1 MMQRRKFL
9 KQASITVGALGTF
22 PSQVL
27 SNAKQHNPWVGIQ
40 ISPHAMLDEGIESC
54 LDILQGRAGVN
65 TLVCYSHTYHASY
78 QRPIHVM
85 ADHGFGTK
93 DLANRKLPRRWVKSD
108 PSLYKNTSIGHQQVT
123 QDYEYGNRD
132 LFKELEKPLRKRGM
146 KLQARMLEA
155 GANRQEHIPN
165 YDKVLTTDLNG
176 QPGRGPCW
184 NHPDYRE
191 WLYATAEDLIRQY
204 PHLDGIQY
212 GAERTGPLSYLL
224 DRGLIPTCFCEH
236 CLARNIAHGIEEE
249 PAKQGYR
256 ELYDLIKRLEAGQEP
271 PIDGI
276 LTMVYRIY
284 QKYPEVLSW
293 NYQWFQ
299 ADNEIHQGIYDRIK
313 SINPSAQVGRHVDHQ
328 RSSWDIYYRSAVS
341 YADMTASADFIKP
354 ILYHDIFGLRL
365 HYWVLERMSQ
375 RINKELS
382 MEQALELFYAR
393 FGHDPKK
400 MPNLEQLDELGLGP
414 EYVFNETKRCVRG
427 VAGKA
432 KVYAGIG
439 IDVPWHLPDG
449 GMRANPSPPE
459 RTYEAVQKAFEAGAD
474 GILISREYNE
484 MRLESLSAVGK
495 ALDDLNK

>member
-1 MMQRRKFL
+1 MHRRKFI
-9 KQASITVGALGTF
+9 KQTGLALGALSSYPDLAFSKAMQG
-22 PSQVL
+22 S
-27 SNAKQHNPWVGIQ
+27 PWVGIQ
-40 ISPHAMLDEGIESC
+40 ISPHAILDEGIENC
-54 LDILQGRAGVN
+54 LDILQDRAKVN

-78 QRPIHVM
+78 QRPIQVM
-85 ADHGFGTK
+85 ADHGYGVRE
-93 DLANRKLPRRWVKSD
+93 LSQRNLPRRWVKSD
-108 PSLYKNTSIGHQQVT
+108 PNLYQKTIIGHQEVT
-123 QDYEYGNRD
+123 KDFEYGNRD

-155 GANRQEHIPN
+155 NANRKNHIPN
-165 YDKVLTTDLNG
+165 YYQVLTVDLDGN
-176 QPGRGPCW
+176 PGRGPCW

-191 WLYATAEDLIRQY
+191 WLYATAEDLMRQY

-224 DRGLIPTCFCEH
+224 DRGLIPTCFCSH
-236 CLARNIAHGIEEE
+236 CISRNQDKGIEVE
-249 PAKQGYR
+249 PAKLGYR
-256 ELYDLIKRLEAGQEP
+256 LLYDMIKGLEAGKPP

-276 LTMVYRIY
+276 LTMVYRVY

-313 SINPSAQVGRHVDHQ
+313 SVNASAQVGRHVDHQ

-341 YADMTASADFIKP
+341 YGDMTGSADFIKP
-354 ILYHDIFGLRL
+354 ILYHDILGLRL

-375 RINKELS
+375 RINRELT

-393 FGHDPKK
+393 FGHDPEK
-400 MPNLEQLDELGLGP
+400 MPNLEQLDHQGLGP
-414 EYVFNETKRCVRG
+414 EYVFNETKRCVDAVKG
-427 VAGKA
+427 QA

-439 IDVPWHLPDG
+439 IDVPWHLPEG

-459 RTYEAVQKAFEAGAD
+459 RTYEAVRKAFQAGAD

-484 MRLESLSAVGK
+484 MRLESLSAVGS